1 MMIGTRG
8 VPAAYI
14 DPNRSS
20 YLDTIK
26 EESEARRTRFF
37 KSNMAMIYAQS
48 GTNPNAQNS
57 TVIDNHQ

>member
-1 MMIGTRG
+1 MIIGTRG

-37 KSNMAMIYAQS
+37 KSNMAMIYA
-48 GTNPNAQNS
+48 
-57 TVIDNHQ
+57 